1 MGALKWILPIV
12 GANLVYE
19 AVSRS
24 DFILAMAAVGVWRT
38 WWCDALDHDKIDGWK
53 VLARIVR
60 WTLFGS
66 VAVTFWR
73 AKETAE
79 YLACAIVFT
88 FLVFWRQGWLRP
100 TWNAM
105 RELRLPKRAPSAPQI
120 EEPHSEPIVERPA
133 VVVRPVA
140 KPEVVPVTHSAPTPP
155 PPAAK
160 AKNPSLPDY
169 KAEGEQAFAA
179 FQQRDAEL
187 RRKVSELLLRLSKLK
202 EDADGHEQG
211 RRR

>member
-66 VAVTFWR
+66 VAVTFWH

-79 YLACAIVFT
+79 YLACAIVFA
-88 FLVFWRQGWLRP
+88 FLVFWRQGWLLP
-100 TWNAM
+100 TWNAV
-105 RELRLPKRAPSAPQI
+105 REFRLPRKTSFASQTRESVAAPTVARPI
-120 EEPHSEPIVERPA
+120 E
-133 VVVRPVA
+133 VVRPVA
-140 KPEVVPVTHSAPTPP
+140 KPEVVPVSHAAPTPP
-155 PPAAK
+155 PPAA
-160 AKNPSLPDY
+160 AKTKKPSLPDY
-169 KAEGEQAFAA
+169 KAEGEQAFVA
-179 FQQRDAEL
+179 FQKRDAEL
-187 RRKVSELLLRLSKLK
+187 RRKVSELLLRLSKL
-202 EDADGHEQG
+202 EGG
-211 RRR
+211 C